1 MTRFSVRW
9 LGARS
14 AIHVGSWLIVCA
26 VTVSADAEIGVSP
39 NTVRLDNPEASQQL
53 LVTTSISPD
62 ADSASLPST
71 SLRNVD
77 LSRAVMYRSLDPNIA
92 VVTPE
97 GLVIPCKEGQTEVIV
112 SPVAN
117 STASKKFSLKPFE
130 PVSVPVVVTGL
141 IEPTPISFEQQIIPI
156 LSKADCNSGGCHG
169 KAGGQNGFQLSVFGH
184 APLDDYD
191 AIVKNGRGRRTSIA
205 TPNHSLLIRKALGS
219 VPHGGGHKIVQ
230 GGTPHQRLRR
240 WIAEGVSF
248 SSPDVKPIVAIEVE
262 PEQRVLYSGGTQQ
275 LRVTANDATGARRC
289 VTTESQYVSNAE
301 TIAEVDGSGWVQ
313 ASDLVG
319 EATILVRY
327 MGQVAVCRITLPQL
341 GEAFPRPPEHNFV
354 DRFIWDKLELLG
366 IPPSDLASDSEF
378 LRRVYLDTIGT
389 LPTADEAR
397 DFLKDT
403 KPEKRRELID
413 RLLERPEY
421 ADFWAMRW
429 SDLLRVDR
437 VAITPRGAVA
447 MSRWLR
453 QSFTNNRPYD
463 EFVRKIVA
471 AQGRALAVG
480 PASFY
485 KAIAEPD
492 IVARSVS
499 QLFLGV
505 RIECAQCHHHPTEKW
520 GPADYY
526 ALAGFFTGVQRKAV
540 PIGGEAVFSQGGSD
554 LKHPRTGQPV
564 PTRALG
570 AAPADLTQHLDRRE
584 ILVDWMT
591 SPKNPYLTRTIAN
604 RLWAHY
610 FGRGLVE
617 PVDDI
622 RTTNPATNGP
632 LLDALAWH
640 VHEVGFDIKALTRTL
655 LNSRTYQLSSETN
668 ESNVRDLQNYSHSLD
683 KALAAEVLLDAICQV
698 TDVPEKF
705 NGWPEGYRAIQVWDN
720 EMPSYF
726 FRVFGRPLRKTVC
739 ECERSNEPSISQALH
754 LMNSSEVSDKIRHRS
769 GRVRR
774 LATSELS
781 SEQVVEELYFTTLAR
796 LPTPPEKKLML
807 KAFSLPGRDR
817 QIAAED
823 VLWALL
829 NSKEFIYNH

>member
-1 MTRFSVRW
+1 MVY
-9 LGARS
+9 
-14 AIHVGSWLIVCA
+14 VGSWIFVCA
-26 VTVSADAEIGVSP
+26 ITVSADAGTEVSP
-39 NTVRLDNPEASQQL
+39 NRVRLDNPEASQQL

-62 ADSASLPST
+62 VDSTPFPST

-77 LSRAVMYRSLDPNIA
+77 LTRAVTYRSLDPNIA

-97 GLVIPCKEGQTEVIV
+97 GLVIPFEEGQTEVIV

-117 STASKKFSLKPFE
+117 EPISKKFSLKPFE
-130 PVSVPVVVTGL
+130 PLSVLVVVTGL
-141 IEPTPISFEQQIIPI
+141 IDPPPISYEQQIIPV
-156 LSKADCNSGGCHG
+156 LTKVGCNSGGCHG
-169 KAGGQNGFQLSVFGH
+169 KVGGQNGFQLSVFGH
-184 APLDDYD
+184 SPMDDYE
-191 AIVKNGRGRRTSIA
+191 AIVKNARGRRTNSA
-205 TPNHSLLIRKALGS
+205 TPNDSLLIRKALG
-219 VPHGGGHKIVQ
+219 VIPHGGGRKIVQ
-230 GGTPHQRLRR
+230 GGTQHQRLSR
-240 WIAEGVSF
+240 WIEEGLAF
-248 SSPDVKPIVAIEVE
+248 SSPEVEPIVAIEIE
-262 PEQRVLYSGGTQQ
+262 PVHRVLYSGGTQQ
-275 LRVTANDATGARRC
+275 LRVTAIDATGVRRC
-289 VTTESQYVSNAE
+289 VTTEAEYISNAE
-301 TIAEVDGSGWVQ
+301 TIAKVDGRGWVQ
-313 ASDLVG
+313 VSDLAG
-319 EATILVRY
+319 EVAILARY
-327 MGQVAVCRITLPQL
+327 MGQVSVCRITLPQP
-341 GEAFPRPPEHNFV
+341 GEPFPRPPEYNFV
-354 DRFIWDKLELLG
+354 DRFIWDKLEILG

-389 LPTADEAR
+389 LPTAVEAR
-397 DFLKDT
+397 EFLKDT
-403 KPEKRRELID
+403 KPQKRQELID

-421 ADFWAMRW
+421 ADFWAMFW
-429 SDLLRVDR
+429 CDLLRVDQG
-437 VAITPRGAVA
+437 AITPRGAVA
-447 MSRWLR
+447 MNRWLR
-453 QSFTNNRPYD
+453 QSFANNLPYD

-471 AQGRALAVG
+471 ARGRTLAVG

-485 KAIAEPD
+485 KAITKPD
-492 IVARSVS
+492 VAARSIS

-505 RIECAQCHHHPTEKW
+505 RIECAECHHHPTEKW
-520 GPADYY
+520 GQVDYY
-526 ALAGFFTGVQRKAV
+526 ALAGFFTGVQRKGV
-540 PIGGEAVFSQGGSD
+540 PTGGEAVFSQGGSD
-554 LKHPRTGQPV
+554 LKHPRTDQSV
-564 PTRALG
+564 PTKALG

-591 SPKNPYLTRTIAN
+591 SPKNPYLARMIAN
-604 RLWAHY
+604 RLWTHY

-632 LLDALAWH
+632 LLDALARH

-668 ESNVRDLQNYSHSLD
+668 ESNVRDLQNYSHSFD
-683 KALAAEVLLDAICQV
+683 KVLAAEVLLDAICQV

-720 EMPSYF
+720 QMPSYF
-726 FRVFGRPLRKTVC
+726 FRVFGRPLRQTVC

-774 LATSELS
+774 LATSGLLP
-781 SEQVVEELYFTTLAR
+781 EQVVEELYFTALSR

-817 QIAAED
+817 QTAAED